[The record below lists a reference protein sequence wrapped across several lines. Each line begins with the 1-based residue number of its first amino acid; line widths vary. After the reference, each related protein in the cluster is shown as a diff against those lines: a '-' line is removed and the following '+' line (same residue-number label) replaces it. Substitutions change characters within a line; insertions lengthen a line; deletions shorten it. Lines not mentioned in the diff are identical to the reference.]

1 MEDNNSSITFEDIL
15 SGKYTFK
22 EFHENNHDLGFS
34 SSSWWIKLS
43 IEDSSLPAGEYV
55 LVYDQSWT
63 NTVDAYISSAE
74 GVISYKAGREHGFNS
89 RPVPDRVFVFPVM
102 VKGGNPDIYLRLKTP
117 YRIVL
122 DFKFMDRETYF
133 KRGSIVEPFYGI
145 LIAFLMYN
153 LIFFFFIRESV
164 FLYYCGFLFTF
175 LLFLLAFDGTG
186 FMYFWGGSPAW
197 DDFVLTVMLI
207 LQSFWVIQFF
217 IKFTGSA
224 ELLPTGTRFLRFL
237 AVATIPMALVKLF
250 FPAENTLLWALPLLQ
265 LIAVTLIFL
274 SISMAVKGSRSAAYF
289 FLSFILLLGFSLANS
304 LTSYGL
310 ISDSYIMHMGMHI
323 GASICAVT
331 FSLGMADRIN
341 RLRMRQ
347 AESERTVKEQNV
359 KLARNNEE
367 LDATNQE
374 LYAAMEEIEA
384 ANGEMHAIMEELQNS
399 NRLLWDSEQRLSG
412 IFRFAP
418 IGISLFDLNGNI
430 TRVNDYALNMLGYT
444 EEEILGKSFQ
454 SLTHPD
460 DFSKG
465 RDLFN
470 QLISGRIDTYRY
482 DKRYIRKDGSEWWAD
497 VSTSAL
503 KSESGKITAMIGVAI
518 DIDEKTKAQ
527 MENERIQNQLWQAQ
541 KLEAVGTLAGG
552 IAHDFNNILTAI
564 LGYTDLAI
572 SGVKDGENIE
582 ESLLQV
588 KSASVRAKDLVRQI
602 LTLSR
607 NGDNVRTPG
616 RIVPI
621 IEDALGLVKVGIS
634 PAVKIVFSNNSGESL
649 VLCDQTQVHQVVLNL
664 CTNAHYAMK
673 DTEGEIA
680 VSVSNAAVDSALAA
694 LHKVMPGEYVVIT
707 VSDTGTGM
715 NRDILER
722 IFDPFFT
729 TKAPGIGTGL
739 GLSVARGIILD
750 HGGFITAESE
760 EGRGTKF
767 SVYLPA
773 YSGTEVPTPA
783 ERVDAEIPGGSE
795 RLLIVD
801 DEHVIAEMIRLLFQ
815 KLGYTIKTSPGG
827 DEALEIFN
835 SAPDEFDLVITDQV
849 MPGMSGLDLTRE
861 IKKIRPEM
869 PVILCTGYS
878 EIADPIKAK
887 DLGVSEFLSK
897 PVMTEDLAE
906 AIRRV
911 LDGTKKE

>member
-1 MEDNNSSITFEDIL
+1 
-15 SGKYTFK
+15 
-22 EFHENNHDLGFS
+22 
-34 SSSWWIKLS
+34 
-43 IEDSSLPAGEYV
+43 
-55 LVYDQSWT
+55 
-63 NTVDAYISSAE
+63 
-74 GVISYKAGREHGFNS
+74 
-89 RPVPDRVFVFPVM
+89 
-102 VKGGNPDIYLRLKTP
+102 
-117 YRIVL
+117 
-122 DFKFMDRETYF
+122 
-133 KRGSIVEPFYGI
+133 
-145 LIAFLMYN
+145 
-153 LIFFFFIRESV
+153 
-164 FLYYCGFLFTF
+164 
-175 LLFLLAFDGTG
+175 
-186 FMYFWGGSPAW
+186 
-197 DDFVLTVMLI
+197 
-207 LQSFWVIQFF
+207 
-217 IKFTGSA
+217 
-224 ELLPTGTRFLRFL
+224 
-237 AVATIPMALVKLF
+237 
-250 FPAENTLLWALPLLQ
+250 
-265 LIAVTLIFL
+265 
-274 SISMAVKGSRSAAYF
+274 
-289 FLSFILLLGFSLANS
+289 
-304 LTSYGL
+304 
-310 ISDSYIMHMGMHI
+310 
-323 GASICAVT
+323 
-331 FSLGMADRIN
+331 
-341 RLRMRQ
+341 
-347 AESERTVKEQNV
+347 
-359 KLARNNEE
+359 
-367 LDATNQE
+367 
-374 LYAAMEEIEA
+374 MEEIEA

-460 DFSKG
+460 DYPKG

-527 MENERIQNQLWQAQ
+527 MEHDRIQNQLWQAQ

-680 VSVSNAAVDSALAA
+680 VSVSNTAVDSALAA

-707 VSDTGTGM
+707 V
-715 NRDILER
+715 
-722 IFDPFFT
+722 
-729 TKAPGIGTGL
+729 
-739 GLSVARGIILD
+739 
-750 HGGFITAESE
+750 
-760 EGRGTKF
+760 
-767 SVYLPA
+767 
-773 YSGTEVPTPA
+773 
-783 ERVDAEIPGGSE
+783 
-795 RLLIVD
+795 
-801 DEHVIAEMIRLLFQ
+801 
-815 KLGYTIKTSPGG
+815 
-827 DEALEIFN
+827 
-835 SAPDEFDLVITDQV
+835 
-849 MPGMSGLDLTRE
+849 
-861 IKKIRPEM
+861 
-869 PVILCTGYS
+869 
-878 EIADPIKAK
+878 
-887 DLGVSEFLSK
+887 
-897 PVMTEDLAE
+897 
-906 AIRRV
+906 
-911 LDGTKKE
+911 